1 VADSCDIQAGTSI
14 DGNTDGLPDE
24 CQGLIEAHSV
34 RTHGAFG
41 ECALLVH
48 QAGGSPSNVEPRL
61 GGVLK
66 LRVTF
71 EIEMDP
77 ATATDQGN
85 VSIVGVDSGA
95 YAGPLTVSLDGTD
108 KVVTIELGQGL
119 SDGDCYTVDL
129 TGMLSQRGVAPLART
144 FTVATVAGDANR
156 NGAVSSSDYAGAK
169 QRLGSVVTGTNCQ
182 YDVNHDGA
190 ISSADGASIK
200 PRLGKVGTS
209 CP

>member
-1 VADSCDIQAGTSI
+1 
-14 DGNTDGLPDE
+14 
-24 CQGLIEAHSV
+24 
-34 RTHGAFG
+34 
-41 ECALLVH
+41 
-48 QAGGSPSNVEPRL
+48 
-61 GGVLK
+61 VLK

-85 VSIVGVDSGA
+85 VSIVGVDSGT
-95 YAGPLTVSLDGTD
+95 YAGPLTASLDGTD

-129 TGMLSQRGVAPLART
+129 TGMLSQWGTAPLAST
-144 FTVATVAGDANR
+144 FAIVILVGDANGT
-156 NGAVSSSDYAGAK
+156 GAVTSVDYASAT

-200 PRLGKVGTS
+200 QRLGTAGTS